1 MAAALEGGGGAWH
14 AQALERLKASSPL
27 ALHLSFELLRRA
39 AASDDWREVAT
50 LEASVAAA
58 ALRSADFG
66 AGLNELRAAKRAL
79 LADAPDADDGAA
91 AADGGDDAP
100 PSPQW
105 EAASLDAVDE
115 AAIASYLP

>member
-1 MAAALEGGGGAWH
+1 M
-14 AQALERLKASSPL
+14 
-27 ALHLSFELLRRA
+27 LRRA

-66 AGLNELRAAKRAL
+66 AGLNALRAAKRAL

-105 EAASLDAVDE
+105 GAASLDAVDE